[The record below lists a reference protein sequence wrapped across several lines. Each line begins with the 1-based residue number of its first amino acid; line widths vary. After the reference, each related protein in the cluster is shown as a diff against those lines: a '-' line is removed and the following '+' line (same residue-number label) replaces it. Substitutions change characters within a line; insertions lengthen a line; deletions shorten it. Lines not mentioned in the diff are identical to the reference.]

1 MESALT
7 VDNSRIPV
15 MRPAPASFELAQAR
29 LASVDRSGLYSNFG
43 PQEQELRERL
53 SERFDVDVSKIATAA
68 NATLGLAGAVA
79 VLGGS
84 RWAVPVFTFAATPA
98 AVLTARAEAVFA
110 DVGKDLVLDAE
121 GLQVDG
127 LMPVAPFG
135 AVPDIN
141 RWSGAGRVVH
151 DAAASLGNELGLSDL
166 PTRQAVV
173 FSLHA
178 TKVLGAGEGGVAVF
192 GDEADAARFRAWTNF
207 GFSGSREAQVA
218 GVNAKMSEVQAC
230 YVHAALDGWERE
242 KAEWV
247 EARDRVE
254 RMAAAVGVELLR
266 FGNGVNP
273 YAIAEFPDAETA
285 LRVES
290 ALAAHGIGT
299 RRWWATGCHR
309 MPAYAHR
316 TDASF
321 PVTDDIAAR
330 SLGLPIY
337 RGITASD
344 VDAIECA
351 VTAALQRR

>member
-1 MESALT
+1 MSGVKQLVA
-7 VDNSRIPV
+7 V
-15 MRPAPASFELAQAR
+15 MRPAPPLLEMAASR
-29 LASVDRSGLYSNFG
+29 LAAMDGSGLYSNFG
-43 PQEQELRERL
+43 PQEKELRERFA
-53 SERFDVDVSKIATAA
+53 ERLGVEAAQVATVA
-68 NATLGLAGAVA
+68 NATLGLSGAVA
-79 VLGGS
+79 VFGGS

-98 AVLTARAEAVFA
+98 AVFFAGAEVVFA
-110 DVGKDLVLDAE
+110 DVGEHLVLDIA
-121 GLQVDG
+121 GLSVDG

-135 AVPDIN
+135 ALADLK
-141 RWSGAGRVVH
+141 RWSGMGRVVH
-151 DAAASLGNELGLSDL
+151 DAAASLGNDIDLSKL
-166 PTRQAVV
+166 PAGQAVV

-178 TKVLGAGEGGVAVF
+178 TKVLGAGEGGVVVF
-192 GDEADAARFRAWTNF
+192 GDADDAARFRAWTNF

-218 GVNAKMSEVQAC
+218 GVNAKMSEIQAC

-299 RRWWATGCHR
+299 RRWWAMGCHR
-309 MPAYAHR
+309 MPAYAHL